1 MDSGSR
7 WKRAK
12 DMDARPA
19 DPLPKGP
26 SQTSVDL
33 PPGLASGN
41 VGLLVRS
48 MRLVGTVLV
57 SQARILS
64 WLPPLAWAVL
74 IFFLSSGQPS
84 LGGVDLGEFG
94 GFVTNL
100 AHPFAFG
107 VLALLLVPMF
117 GRTTGPHGLRWTKL
131 SPQNA
136 VWVIAFAS
144 LYGLTDEIHQSTVE
158 GRDASLLDWLSDF
171 VGAYFVVRVVLYL
184 GRSDADAR
192 GLRRWLLA
200 GLAASLAAAGL
211 ATWYTSVSGSGPWP
225 F

>member
-12 DMDARPA
+12 NMDALPA
-19 DPLPKGP
+19 N
-26 SQTSVDL
+26 L
-33 PPGLASGN
+33 PPDRSSPRSADRPFELARRA
-41 VGLLVRS
+41 GLLVRTA
-48 MRLVGTVLV
+48 RLVGTVLV

-64 WLPPLAWAVL
+64 WLPPLAWGAL
-74 IFFLSSGQPS
+74 IFFLSSGQSS
-84 LGGVDLGEFG
+84 LGGIDLGDFG
-94 GFVTNL
+94 GLITNL

-107 VLALLLVPMF
+107 ILALLVIPVF
-117 GRTTGPHGLRWTKL
+117 GRTTGPHGLRWTRM

-136 VWVIAFAS
+136 VWIVALVA
-144 LYGLTDEIHQSTVE
+144 LYGLTDEIHQSVVE

-184 GRSDADAR
+184 GRADADGR
-192 GLRRWLLA
+192 GLRRWLIA
-200 GLAASLAAAGL
+200 GACASLASAGL
-211 ATWYTSVSGSGPWP
+211 ATWYSSTFHSGPWP